1 MKLIFIHAS
10 GGTKESWYYQT
21 AYFKDSEAIDL
32 PGHGEG
38 KPCTSINDYVQWLRG
53 YIYGRGY
60 KDVVLA
66 GHSLGGGIAQLYAL
80 QYPEEL
86 KALILIGTGARL
98 RVLPNVLEALE
109 AALDDPQAW
118 AKNIRVDY
126 PFFTPEQREALRQ
139 KRATMGPKIVLN
151 DQLCCDRFDI
161 IDRVHEIELP
171 TLLICG
177 TEDVQTPVRYT
188 EYLTNKIA
196 GAKQVIIAGATHGVA
211 TEKPDEVNHAIEEFL
226 NSL

>member
-1 MKLIFIHAS
+1 MKLVFIHAS
-10 GGTKESWYYQT
+10 GSTKESWYFQT
-21 AYFKDSEAIDL
+21 QYFKDAEAIDL
-32 PGHGEG
+32 PGHGQG

-60 KDVVLA
+60 EDVILA

-109 AALDDPQAW
+109 AALDDPETW
-118 AKNIRVDY
+118 AKNVRVDY
-126 PFFTPEQREALRQ
+126 PFFDPEQREALRQ

-161 IDRVHEIELP
+161 MDRVHEIKLP
-171 TLLICG
+171 ALLICG

-188 EYLTNKIA
+188 EYLASKIT
-196 GAKQVIIAGATHGVA
+196 GAKMAIIEGATHGVPL
-211 TEKPDEVNHAIEEFL
+211 EKPDEVNHAIEEFL
-226 NSL
+226 KSL